1 MNLMTIENVTKTF
14 GEKKI
19 FDNII
24 FGIDFGD
31 KVGLIGINGAGK
43 STLLKLVGRRGHSR
57 FGSDYKNER
66 TENRLSSPNA

>member
-1 MNLMTIENVTKTF
+1 MLPVRRNIMNLMTIENVTKTF

-31 KVGLIGINGAGK
+31 KVAMD
-43 STLLKLVGRRGHSR
+43 
-57 FGSDYKNER
+57 FYR
-66 TENRLSSPNA
+66 TW